1 MLKHN
6 SLTAPKWMVND
17 ETSARRQLHY
27 VGAFFHFRHW
37 VDFSTT
43 GLRTMWGRDMRDD
56 HILPDC
62 MVRGWYCTIVGAV
75 KYYYYLG
82 VANRFS

>member
-6 SLTAPKWMVND
+6 SLTPPKWMVND

-37 VDFSTT
+37 DDFSTT

-62 MVRGWYCTIVGAV
+62 MVRGWYDRWCGEILLLSRCC
-75 KYYYYLG
+75 K
-82 VANRFS
+82 SI